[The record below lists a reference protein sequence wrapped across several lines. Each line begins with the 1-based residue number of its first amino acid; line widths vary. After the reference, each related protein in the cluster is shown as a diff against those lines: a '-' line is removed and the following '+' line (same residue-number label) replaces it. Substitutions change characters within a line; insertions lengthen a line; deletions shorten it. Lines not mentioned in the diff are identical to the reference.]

1 MHTSIIDFN
10 LEGISEEDYRGQAET
25 VAPAFASLPGL
36 VSKTWLANRQT
47 NTYGG
52 VYVRRDREA
61 MEDYKESGIYK
72 GPVANPYFGGVSI
85 RNVAV
90 LEGPTCVT
98 RGLEEAAVQGAAP
111 YRSRTG
117 PGLGSPPPAKK
128 GSRR

>member
-1 MHTSIIDFN
+1 MRTSIVNFN
-10 LEGISEEDYRGQAET
+10 LEGISEEDYRGQVGT
-25 VAPAFASLPGL
+25 LAPAFASLPGL

-52 VYVRRDREA
+52 AYVRRDREA

-90 LEGPTCVT
+90 LECPTRVT
-98 RGLEEAAVQGAAP
+98 RGLEEAA
-111 YRSRTG
+111 SRAQPRIDHERG
-117 PGLGSPPPAKK
+117 RG
-128 GSRR
+128 